1 MANCKMITQ
10 IFWILF
16 FVLILGAVIY
26 DLWIQGKRKKE
37 LSLKEAG
44 LWTIAWISLALL
56 FNLLIYF
63 FFGQGK
69 ALEFL
74 TAYLLEKSLSL
85 DNLFVFLVIFS
96 YFDLPILFQQKVL
109 KLGILGAFVM
119 RAVFIFGGIWLLSS
133 FHFLFYIFGAF
144 LIYSGIKLIFQKTE
158 KIEPEKNLFLRI
170 VRKVVPLVDD
180 LKEGKIFIKK
190 EGKICL
196 TSLFAILI
204 LIESSD
210 LIFAL
215 DSVPAVLAIT
225 QDPFIAYTSNA
236 FAILGLRALYFFLV
250 GFLPKFIYLKRG
262 ITILLIFIGLKMV
275 LSNVYHLSLVFSLSI
290 ILLIIGLSIILSLIK
305 QKQRKNYALPH

>member
-1 MANCKMITQ
+1 MITQ

-16 FVLILGAVIY
+16 FVLIFGAVIY

-63 FFGQGK
+63 FFGSGK

>member
-1 MANCKMITQ
+1 MITQ

-180 LKEGKIFIKK
+180 LKKGKIFIKK